1 MENLIISFILGLS
14 VMFFGMTAWLF
25 FRRDGRL
32 SVIVASLMTLLGL
45 QLSLIHI

>member
-25 FRRDGRL
+25 SAATGACR
-32 SVIVASLMTLLGL
+32 S
-45 QLSLIHI
+45 